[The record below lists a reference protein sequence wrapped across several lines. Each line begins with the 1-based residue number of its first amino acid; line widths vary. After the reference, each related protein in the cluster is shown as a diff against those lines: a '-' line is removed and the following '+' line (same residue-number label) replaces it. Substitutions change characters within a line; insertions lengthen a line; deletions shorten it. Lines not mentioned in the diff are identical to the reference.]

1 MLTIVIFHHNCI
13 DRASRPSLRYSAV
26 IIVFQL
32 AMSIRAP
39 TEPATAGFP
48 TAEGTAR
55 AAVSDANS
63 HRRPLRVL
71 VLAADPRT
79 AAGIRQR
86 LERLPAVD
94 IVGSVPNADAA
105 VARCARSR
113 IDVVVAVPTAAS
125 ASARELQRTAAIR
138 AKFPATRVVLAV
150 GSHDRL
156 WPSVVARP
164 DGLLAAAAP
173 TPEVGA
179 VVGTAAAGHLT
190 IGRSLREAF
199 FDACAPAAAETPLDD
214 LTPRELQILARGARG
229 LTSREIAAELHLAVN
244 TVDKALT
251 VTYRKLRARNR
262 TEACLIAARRGL
274 LR

>member
-1 MLTIVIFHHNCI
+1 
-13 DRASRPSLRYSAV
+13 
-26 IIVFQL
+26 
-32 AMSIRAP
+32 MSINPPGR
-39 TEPATAGFP
+39 PASAGSAS
-48 TAEGTAR
+48 AEGRAR
-55 AAVSDANS
+55 TNANRP
-63 HRRPLRVL
+63 RRPIRVL

-79 AAGIRQR
+79 AAGVRQR

-94 IVGSVPNADAA
+94 VAGSVTDSDAA
-105 VARCARSR
+105 VVRCARSR
-113 IDVVVAVPTAAS
+113 IDVVVAVPTAAP
-125 ASARELQRTAAIR
+125 APARELQRIAAIR
-138 AKFPATRVVLAV
+138 TKFPATRVVLAV
-150 GSHDRL
+150 GSRDRL
-156 WPSVVARP
+156 WPSMVARP
-164 DGLLAAAAP
+164 DGLLADAAP

-199 FDACAPAAAETPLDD
+199 FDACAPAPATETPLDD
-214 LTPRELQILARGARG
+214 LTPRELQIIAGGARG

-251 VTYRKLRARNR
+251 VIYRKLRARNR

>member
-1 MLTIVIFHHNCI
+1 MST
-13 DRASRPSLRYSAV
+13 RALARSA
-26 IIVFQL
+26 
-32 AMSIRAP
+32 P
-39 TEPATAGFP
+39 AGFP
-48 TAEGTAR
+48 SADGTAH
-55 AAVSDANS
+55 AAVTDTS
-63 HRRPLRVL
+63 RRRRTLGVL

-86 LERLPAVD
+86 LERLPTVAV
-94 IVGSVPNADAA
+94 VGIVPNLDAA
-105 VARCARSR
+105 VAQCARSR
-113 IDVVVAVPTAAS
+113 IDVVVAVPTTAPAP
-125 ASARELQRTAAIR
+125 ARELHRIAAIR

-150 GSHDRL
+150 GSLDRL
-156 WPSVVARP
+156 WPSLVARP

-179 VVGTAAAGHLT
+179 VVGTAAAGHVT
-190 IGRSLREAF
+190 IGRSLRDAF

-214 LTPRELQILARGARG
+214 LTPRELQIIAGGARG

-251 VTYRKLRARNR
+251 VIYRKLRARNR

>member
-1 MLTIVIFHHNCI
+1 MSTH
-13 DRASRPSLRYSAV
+13 ASGG
-26 IIVFQL
+26 
-32 AMSIRAP
+32 
-39 TEPATAGFP
+39 PATAGFP
-48 TAEGTAR
+48 SAAGTAR
-55 AAVSDANS
+55 TAVTDANR

-79 AAGIRQR
+79 ADGIRQR

-94 IVGSVPNADAA
+94 VVGSVPDSDAA

-113 IDVVVAVPTAAS
+113 IDVVVAVPTAAP
-125 ASARELQRTAAIR
+125 APARELQRIAAIR
-138 AKFPATRVVLAV
+138 TKFPATRVVLAV
-150 GSHDRL
+150 GSRDRL

-164 DGLLAAAAP
+164 DGLLADAAP

-199 FDACAPAAAETPLDD
+199 FEACAPAPATETPLDD
-214 LTPRELQILARGARG
+214 LTPRELQIIAGGARG

-251 VTYRKLRARNR
+251 VIYRKLRARNR